1 MGWEA
6 SGIEQ
11 ARRRG
16 GRGGKRITSFPFLR
30 KRKGCADS
38 SAARSLPWSNR
49 LLFRVCGH
57 CCGHRLTSGVAQ
69 VKSAVQQLKKLL
81 QEATLESDD
90 NKRPLF
96 SKYTV

>member
-1 MGWEA
+1 MLWAEWVEVVLA
-6 SGIEQ
+6 S
-11 ARRRG
+11 
-16 GRGGKRITSFPFLR
+16 
-30 KRKGCADS
+30 
-38 SAARSLPWSNR
+38 W
-49 LLFRVCGH
+49 
-57 CCGHRLTSGVAQ
+57 Q

>member
-1 MGWEA
+1 M
-6 SGIEQ
+6 
-11 ARRRG
+11 
-16 GRGGKRITSFPFLR
+16 GRGRHP
-30 KRKGCADS
+30 
-38 SAARSLPWSNR
+38 AAQR
-49 LLFRVCGH
+49 LVTG
-57 CCGHRLTSGVAQ
+57 GAWAWAAAQ

>member
-1 MGWEA
+1 MA
-6 SGIEQ
+6 DLLRS
-11 ARRRG
+11 R
-16 GRGGKRITSFPFLR
+16 PFGAL
-30 KRKGCADS
+30 
-38 SAARSLPWSNR
+38 
-49 LLFRVCGH
+49 
-57 CCGHRLTSGVAQ
+57 Q